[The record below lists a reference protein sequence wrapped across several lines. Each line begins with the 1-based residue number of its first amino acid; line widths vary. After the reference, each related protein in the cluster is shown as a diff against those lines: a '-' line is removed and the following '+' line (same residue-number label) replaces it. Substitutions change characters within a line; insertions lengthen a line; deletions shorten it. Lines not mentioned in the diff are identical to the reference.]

1 MVKREWPKLSQIGGC
16 LTSILE
22 NLESNEPGKE
32 GFFEFLPQLSNQKKR
47 GGIAPLQPPTL
58 ASVKT
63 WGIQQELVVPPE
75 GKGKSKYIHSKCL
88 NKNQSG

>member
-16 LTSILE
+16 LTSISGKLGT
-22 NLESNEPGKE
+22 NEPGKE
-32 GFFEFLPQLSNQKKR
+32 GFFEFLPQGAIKKR

-88 NKNQSG
+88 NKNQSD

>member
-1 MVKREWPKLSQIGGC
+1 VL
-16 LTSILE
+16 
-22 NLESNEPGKE
+22 
-32 GFFEFLPQLSNQKKR
+32 QLSRKKR
-47 GGIAPLQPPTL
+47 GGIAPLRPPTL

>member
-1 MVKREWPKLSQIGGC
+1 MVKREWPKIKQISGC
-16 LTSILE
+16 LALISGKLGVIDLE
-22 NLESNEPGKE
+22 TAGVIGK
-32 GFFEFLPQLSNQKKR
+32 LPAQHRQKR

-75 GKGKSKYIHSKCL
+75 GKCKAKYIHSKSL
-88 NKNQSG
+88 VKIR